1 MAPAR
6 NLDCTDKTI
15 ANEVIMGYVTYYV
28 ECCIVCRYN
37 CFNSRSAESWYM
49 YCDAFVRI
57 HSRHTNVSAPSKLN
71 NQWVGAVSFSYTYL
85 QRACVRLS
93 AFTVLTVVCLLY
105 FEPLRV
111 SLILLSVFHIHIYK
125 EFAWVS
131 VFFCIIS
138 CLHIIFWAFQSFCNF
153 ACKT

>member
-37 CFNSRSAESWYM
+37 CFNSRSTESWYI

-57 HSRHTNVSAPSKLN
+57 HSRHTNVSALSKLN
-71 NQWVGAVSFSYTYL
+71 NQ
-85 QRACVRLS
+85 
-93 AFTVLTVVCLLY
+93 
-105 FEPLRV
+105 
-111 SLILLSVFHIHIYK
+111 
-125 EFAWVS
+125 
-131 VFFCIIS
+131 
-138 CLHIIFWAFQSFCNF
+138 
-153 ACKT
+153 